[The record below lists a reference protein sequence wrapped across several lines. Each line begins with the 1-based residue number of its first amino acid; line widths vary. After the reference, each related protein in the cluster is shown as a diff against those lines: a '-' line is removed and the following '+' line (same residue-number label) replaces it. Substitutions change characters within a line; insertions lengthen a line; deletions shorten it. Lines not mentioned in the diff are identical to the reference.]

1 MDSSNA
7 NEAKVFALLIGCKL
21 GGISAIIEGDSFWR
35 FTRDK
40 ESLLFLEIDGLD

>member
-21 GGISAIIEGDSFWR
+21 GGISAIIEGDIFGDSQGIKKAF
-35 FTRDK
+35 F
-40 ESLLFLEIDGLD
+40 S